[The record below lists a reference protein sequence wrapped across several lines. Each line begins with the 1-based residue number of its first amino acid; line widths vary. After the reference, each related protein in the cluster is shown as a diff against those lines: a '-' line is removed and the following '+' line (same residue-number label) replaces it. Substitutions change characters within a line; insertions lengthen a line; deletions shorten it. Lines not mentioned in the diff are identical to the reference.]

1 MVIKRNNKGF
11 TLIEILISLAISG
24 LVLTAIYQ
32 TFLSQQ
38 RAYIAQSE
46 VAAMQQNLRAAMYMM
61 TSELRMVGFDPTGDA
76 GAGIVAITDTV
87 GAGSIRFTKDD
98 WVDPTNPASTANG
111 SIADSG
117 EDITYSLYT
126 SGGVRKLGRK
136 NPTINQPVAENI
148 EVLDLVYLDEDNGLI
163 ASPAVNIN
171 NIRSIQ
177 ITIVARSGREDLSYT
192 NSFVYRNQQGTVILG
207 STGDGY
213 RRAIL
218 TSQVKCR
225 NLGL

>member
-32 TFLSQQ
+32 AYLSQQ
-38 RAYIAQSE
+38 RAYIAQTE
-46 VAAMQQNLRAAMYMM
+46 VAALQQNLRAAMYMM
-61 TSELRMVGFDPTGDA
+61 TSDLRMVGFDPTGNA

-111 SIADSG
+111 SIAESG

-126 SGGVRKLGRK
+126 SGGVQKLGRK
-136 NPTINQPVAENI
+136 NPTTNQPVAENI
-148 EVLDLVYLDEDNGLI
+148 EVLDLVYLDENNSLI
-163 ASPAVNIN
+163 TNPAVNIN

-177 ITIVARSGREDLSYT
+177 ITIVARSGREDLNYT
-192 NSFVYRNQQGTVILG
+192 NSFVYRNQQDVVILG